1 LNKKEVDVQVVWVP
15 EVMDTDRRLRNSIV
29 DSAGKRESSSLVSD
43 FSVGPIFFLVG
54 TALGYE
60 NPFRRRIG

>member
-1 LNKKEVDVQVVWVP
+1 
-15 EVMDTDRRLRNSIV
+15 MDTDRRLRNSIV